1 MPITSAAIK
10 AARQTRVRQARRQPH
25 KTFLKTMMRT
35 FSDLVKEGK
44 RTEAIAMLPKVH
56 KAIDT
61 AAKKHLIHRNNAA
74 NKKSLTARMVA
85 EKK

>member
-10 AARQTRVRQARRQPH
+10 AARQTITRNARRQPH
-25 KTFLKTMMRT
+25 KTYLKTMIRN

-44 RTEAIAMLPKVH
+44 RAEAVAMLPKVY

-61 AAKKHLIHRNNAA
+61 AAKKHLIHKNNAA
-74 NKKSLTARMVA
+74 NKKSLMARMVA
-85 EKK
+85 DKK